1 MFDLVVVGVFDY
13 CCYFCYEFLF
23 FKLVVICGNVLEI
36 MVLVGIVNGGW
47 GVDIIDVVVNVI
59 FVV

>member
-1 MFDLVVVGVFDY
+1 MFDLVAVGVFDY
-13 CCYFCYEFLF
+13 RRYFCYEFLF
-23 FKLVVICGNVLEI
+23 FKSVAICGNVLEI

-47 GVDIIDVVVNVI
+47 GVDIIDVVVNAI